1 MKLKKILAGCLALSM
16 ITAGMPMLT
25 VHANYQQSFYYDK
38 DTFTQQYPLYE
49 GPGADAANQP
59 VYLSDATV
67 SNMMQA
73 IQDADKE
80 NGDSYWLDR
89 MLGREGAI
97 PDFSTSSDVLYSR
110 GRGLYMRSHN
120 ASSLG
125 FVGDMSYGDSL
136 YLTSNKGYAIE
147 LEGNSVKEGVAP
159 YEFTMPF
166 NQCVH
171 RQ

>member
-16 ITAGMPMLT
+16 VTAGMPMLT
-25 VHANYQQSFYYDK
+25 VNANYQQSFYYDK

-49 GPGADAANQP
+49 GPGADAADQP

-67 SNMMQA
+67 SNVMQA

-120 ASSLG
+120 ASSG
-125 FVGDMSYGDSL
+125 AS
-136 YLTSNKGYAIE
+136 I
-147 LEGNSVKEGVAP
+147 
-159 YEFTMPF
+159 
-166 NQCVH
+166 
-171 RQ
+171 